1 MQLLHCLQIAVPS
14 VNLNRDKRRFRFQI
28 EADLIKKKK
37 KKHSSDLK
45 DFKTFASSDAKTRA
59 NYLSISLK
67 KKKHTQKKNQNH
79 EAKVLNEDLDI
90 GGLSFRNF

>member
-28 EADLIKKKK
+28 EADLIKKKNT
-37 KKHSSDLK
+37 HLSDLK

-59 NYLSISLK
+59 NYLSISLKK